1 MAVRFSAY
9 FCPMGKNVVVIGGG
23 IIGLS
28 SAYYLQ
34 KAGHRVTVLDKSD
47 FMDNCS
53 YGNCGY
59 VCPSHFIPLATPG
72 IVRQGLKWMLNAQ
85 SPFYVQPR
93 LSTSLLD
100 WGLKFMKSAT
110 PEHVD
115 RSAIPLKDIAV
126 LSQFEYENTW
136 RPLPHFE
143 FAYDHKGL
151 LEIFQT
157 EAAAEHAHH
166 TVEKAHRLG
175 LTDTEL
181 LDRQALQE
189 KEPHTRVNGLG
200 AIFFRC
206 DAHLYPDKLMHGLIA
221 LLRSSGVELLP
232 HREVVRFETGAG
244 AVKKLIT
251 QKPTKASS
259 GTDISEQETFEA
271 DVVVV
276 ATGSWSREMAALLDT
291 RLPLVPGRGYSIT
304 LENSPYRVNHP
315 AILVEGRA
323 AITPMDGNKIR
334 FGGTME
340 ITSTNTPPR
349 YARVQGI
356 LNAVKRFFPDFDVP
370 MPPREKIWFGFRPC
384 SADGLPY
391 IGRIKRYNNVV
402 IATGHSM
409 LGLSLGAGTGKL
421 VSELVDEQP
430 PSMDLKPFAVERF
443 G

>member
-1 MAVRFSAY
+1 
-9 FCPMGKNVVVIGGG
+9 MGKQVVIIGGG

-34 KAGHRVTVLDKSD
+34 KAGHKVTVLDRSD

-72 IVRQGLKWMLNAQ
+72 IVRQGLKWMFNSQ

-93 LSTSLLD
+93 LDRSLID
-100 WGLKFMKSAT
+100 WGMKFIKSAT
-110 PEHVD
+110 PQHVQS
-115 RSAIPLKDIAV
+115 SAIPLKDIAV

-136 RPLPHFE
+136 LPLPHFE
-143 FAYDHKGL
+143 FAYQHKGL

-157 EAAAEHAHH
+157 PAGAEHARH
-166 TVEKAHRLG
+166 TVEKAHQLG
-175 LTDTEL
+175 LADTEL
-181 LDRQALQE
+181 LDPVRLQE
-189 KEPHTRVNGLG
+189 LEPHTRVAGLG

-206 DAHLYPDKLMHGLIA
+206 DAHLYPDKLMRGLIG
-221 LLRSSGVELLP
+221 LLRAAGVNLVAGE
-232 HREVVRFETGAG
+232 EVRGFEKGGG
-244 AVKKLIT
+244 AVRRVVST
-251 QKPTKASS
+251 
-259 GTDISEQETFEA
+259 GRVFDA
-271 DVVVV
+271 DTVVV

-291 RLPLVPGRGYSIT
+291 RLPLVAGRGYSVT
-304 LENSPYRVNHP
+304 LEDSPYRVNHP
-315 AILVEGRA
+315 AILLEGRA

-340 ITSTNTPPR
+340 ITSTSTPPR

-356 LNAVKRFFPDFDVP
+356 LNAVKRFFPDFDVS
-370 MPPREKIWFGFRPC
+370 MPPREKIWYGYRPC

-391 IGRIKRYNNVV
+391 IGRIKSYNNVV

-409 LGLSLGAGTGKL
+409 LGLSLGAGTGRL
-421 VSELVDEQP
+421 VGELVDERA
-430 PSMDLKPFAVERF
+430 PSIDLKPFAVERF